1 LATSDVARLIPVNP
15 DWTVIVGALYR
26 AFGTYH
32 AILNKLAEQGLA
44 HDDHSFL
51 AYLRSGK
58 RKKVSFEYG
67 AALLNLYQELKP

>member
-1 LATSDVARLIPVNP
+1 MIPIHP
-15 DWTVIVGALYR
+15 DWSHVVGEIYR
-26 AFGTYH
+26 AYGTYH

-51 AYLRSGK
+51 CYLRSGK